1 MVKFMGKQ
9 LPSFMEK
16 PVPSFIVVMIVSF
29 IVCNVIAMILS
40 PIFDFMGPVNK
51 IVPGLVVGA
60 IIAALLYIYVYKV
73 KGFFSFNKFVL
84 AFILACPLLLFIIV
98 SIFDN
103 NLAIPAMDTLLIGI
117 LLGLGPGVSEEIL
130 FRGILISH
138 LMKFFRNSKGIYG
151 ILIFSALLFG
161 LVHITNAFV
170 GAPLDTS
177 IFQAFYTFAMGII
190 MGALYLRTG
199 NIWVPMIIHSL
210 VDIIGISFFND
221 TSIIIHAGFV
231 FDTVNILTI
240 IVSILCII
248 LGLYYVRASKH
259 DEIIK
264 LWDEKWAN

>member
-1 MVKFMGKQ
+1 MVEFIGKQ

-29 IVCNVIAMILS
+29 IVCNLIASIIS
-40 PIFDFMGPVNK
+40 PIFDFMGPQNK
-51 IVPGLVVGA
+51 IVPGLVIGA
-60 IIAALLYIYVYKV
+60 IVAALLYIYVYKV
-73 KGFFSFNKFVL
+73 KGFFSFNKFVF
-84 AFILACPLLLFIIV
+84 AFILACPLLLYIIA
-98 SIFDN
+98 SLFDSN
-103 NLAIPAMDTLLIGI
+103 FAIPTIDTLLIGI

-161 LVHITNAFV
+161 LIHVTNAFV
-170 GAPLDTS
+170 GAPLDSS
-177 IFQAFYTFAMGII
+177 IFQAFYSFAMGMT
-190 MGALYLRTG
+190 MGAVYLRTG
-199 NIWVPMIIHSL
+199 NIWVPIIIHSL
-210 VDIIGISFFND
+210 VDIIGISFFSD

-231 FDTVNILTI
+231 FDTVAILTI

-259 DEIIK
+259 DEIIE